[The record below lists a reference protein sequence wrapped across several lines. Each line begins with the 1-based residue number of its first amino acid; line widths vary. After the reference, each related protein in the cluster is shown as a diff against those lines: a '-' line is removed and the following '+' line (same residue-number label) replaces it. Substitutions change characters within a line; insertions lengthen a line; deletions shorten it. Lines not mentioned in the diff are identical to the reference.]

1 MSIRLALLLALF
13 VPVCAWSQA
22 VTATL
27 LGTVT
32 DPSNASVPNASVTA
46 TEVSTGVSRRTVTNT
61 EGIYTIPYLSP
72 GTYRLDVE
80 APGFKKVVRENLD
93 LRATISTRVDVPLEP
108 GQVSEVIEIRAESPL
123 LQTDRS
129 EVSRSFN
136 TKAVTELPLA
146 DRSFQSLVG
155 LMPGIA
161 PPSVDFTRAEDP
173 QGTTFFRANGQ
184 GNSANNTQ
192 VDGLDNTNPTL
203 GLTIYIPSAEVVQEV
218 NITTTNYNAEFGRAG
233 GAILN
238 VVTRGGTND
247 FHGSLF
253 EFHRNRLT
261 RARNMFNVAASTE
274 AELHPKRIRRHPRRP
289 DSQEQD
295 VLLRRLSRPDFA
307 AVQHG
312 HDHRS
317 CGSVAAGRPEGCAG
331 SHAVRSSNRSRRRY
345 RPHAD
350 LK

>member
-1 MSIRLALLLALF
+1 MSIRLALLLAFF
-13 VPVCAWSQA
+13 VPICAWTQA
-22 VTATL
+22 VTSTL

-32 DPSNASVPNASVTA
+32 DPSNASVPNATVTA

-72 GTYRLDVE
+72 GTYRLEVE
-80 APGFKKVVRENLD
+80 GSGFKKVVRENLD

-184 GNSANNTQ
+184 GNSAKNTQ
-192 VDGLDNTNPTL
+192 VDGLDNNNPTL

-261 RARNMFNVAASTE
+261 RARNMFNVAPQ
-274 AELHPKRIRRHPRRP
+274 PKPNFIRNEFGGTLGGPILKNKTFFFGGFQGRTLRQSNTVATTVPVETGRRG
-289 DSQEQD
+289 DLRD
-295 VLLRRLSRPDFA
+295 VPGLTLYDQQPEPPTVPA
-307 AVQHG
+307 AY
-312 HDHRS
+312 RS
-317 CGSVAAGRPEGCAG
+317 
-331 SHAVRSSNRSRRRY
+331 
-345 RPHAD
+345 
-350 LK
+350 